1 MQGRHEHDKSIELQL
16 VDLEN
21 FAEVD
26 YAEGMSKLIIKQ
38 LRNTDLYK
46 RPVHCS
52 DAKRETLYI
61 KEENKWEKEGP
72 ENKKMI
78 GAVRAVDKKNIDL
91 LFKWKDAHPTCL
103 NTDSQYNDQ
112 YIKLL
117 HSVVSGSEENVN
129 KVIKKLSKEVVI
141 GK

>member
-1 MQGRHEHDKSIELQL
+1 M
-16 VDLEN
+16 
-21 FAEVD
+21 
-26 YAEGMSKLIIKQ
+26 
-38 LRNTDLYK
+38 
-46 RPVHCS
+46 HCS
-52 DAKRETLYI
+52 DGKRETLYI

-91 LFKWKDAHPTCL
+91 LFQWKDEHPTCL

-117 HSVVSGSEENVN
+117 RKVIGGSEENVN
-129 KVIKKLSKEVVI
+129 GRLYKSVFLNCFIINLDMPSA
-141 GK
+141 